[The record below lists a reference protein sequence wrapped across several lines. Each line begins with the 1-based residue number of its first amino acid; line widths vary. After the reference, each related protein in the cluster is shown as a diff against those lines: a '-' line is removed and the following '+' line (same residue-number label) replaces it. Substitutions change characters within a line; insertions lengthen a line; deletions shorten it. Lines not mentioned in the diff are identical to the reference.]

1 MVSKLSKVQKSVN
14 KKQGGSKVN
23 KLHENSRDAQ
33 RLRNAGAR
41 DDKVLRVAS
50 HRRKENKLWIDRI
63 AFFKERLPDTLHP
76 MELEEIKD
84 LIQQYLARY
93 DDEIAQLKSE
103 RRPGRPAS
111 TRQVLL
117 EQQVTTEAQEYAGGF
132 WLPNLQDAET
142 LVKLDAWEGRWLGL
156 GNLRFIRVV
165 KDGGVK
171 ESQFPPGGAI

>member
-14 KKQGGSKVN
+14 KKQGGQKVN

-63 AFFKERLPDTLHP
+63 AFLKENLPDTLHP
-76 MELEEIKD
+76 MELEDIKA
-84 LIQQYLARY
+84 LIEQYLSRY
-93 DDEIAQLKSE
+93 NDEIAQLKSE
-103 RRPGRPAS
+103 RRPGRPAT

-117 EQQVTTEAQEYAGGF
+117 EQQVVTEAQEYAGGF
-132 WLPNLQDAET
+132 WMPNLQDAET

-165 KDGGVK
+165 KEGGVK

>member
-1 MVSKLSKVQKSVN
+1 MVSKLGKVQKSVN
-14 KKQGGSKVN
+14 KKQNGNKVN

-33 RLRNAGAR
+33 RLRAAGAR

-50 HRRKENKLWIDRI
+50 RRRKENKLWIDRI
-63 AFFKERLPDTLHP
+63 AFMQARLPETLHP
-76 MELEEIKD
+76 MSLEDVKD

-93 DDEIAQLKSE
+93 DAEIAQLKAE
-103 RRPGRPAS
+103 RRPGRPAT

-142 LVKLDAWEGRWLGL
+142 LVKLDAWDGRWLGL
-156 GNLRFIRVV
+156 GNLRFIRVAKDAGV
-165 KDGGVK
+165 KD
-171 ESQFPPGGAI
+171 SQFPPGGAI